1 MSKAKPIQYID
12 RASGKTCTE
21 SVMGN
26 KALNFA
32 YNTLLGR
39 SLWGLLFNTGFLSRL
54 MGWFYDSKL
63 SHNSIKSL
71 LAIPGL
77 NAGEAEKDWHEY
89 RSFND
94 FFTRK
99 LKNGARPAAV
109 GNDVLCSPADGRLLI
124 YPDVEKDVKI
134 PVKGAVRSL
143 ESLCAMELPAQKYS
157 VAVIRLAPI
166 DYHRY
171 HYPCDCNDD
180 GKMIKVKGK
189 YHSVNPIAFAKAP
202 DLFVENTKVVTPLCS
217 PVFGKFFFLE
227 VGAFGVGSI
236 VNTAVAGKHEK
247 LDADETRAF
256 RKKSISIEEWVKF
269 VKSDLPVYRAAG
281 ININREI
288 EYGNH
293 AALRLEIQKYSCQ
306 EQSPA
311 GRQKAS

>member
-247 LDADETRAF
+247 LDEKGF
-256 RKKSISIEEWVKF
+256 FKF
-269 VKSDLPVYRAAG
+269 GGSTVILVMDAEKIKFDPDLIRNSANKVEMLVRCGEKIG
-281 ININREI
+281 I
-288 EYGNH
+288 
-293 AALRLEIQKYSCQ
+293 AK
-306 EQSPA
+306 
-311 GRQKAS
+311 

>member
-77 NAGEAEKDWHEY
+77 NAGEAEKDWNEY

-109 GNDVLCSPADGRLLI
+109 GNDVLCSPADGRLLV

-180 GKMIKVKGK
+180 GKMVKVKGK

-236 VNTAVAGKHEK
+236 VNTAVAGKHEQ
-247 LDADETRAF
+247 LDEKGF
-256 RKKSISIEEWVKF
+256 FKF
-269 VKSDLPVYRAAG
+269 GGSTVILVMDAEKIKFDPDLIRNSANKVEMLVRCGEKIG
-281 ININREI
+281 I
-288 EYGNH
+288 
-293 AALRLEIQKYSCQ
+293 AK
-306 EQSPA
+306 
-311 GRQKAS
+311 

>member
-1 MSKAKPIQYID
+1 
-12 RASGKTCTE
+12 
-21 SVMGN
+21 MGN

-247 LDADETRAF
+247 LDEKGF
-256 RKKSISIEEWVKF
+256 FKF
-269 VKSDLPVYRAAG
+269 GGSTVILVMDAEKIKFDPDLIRNSANKVEMLVRCGEKIG
-281 ININREI
+281 I
-288 EYGNH
+288 
-293 AALRLEIQKYSCQ
+293 AK
-306 EQSPA
+306 
-311 GRQKAS
+311 

>member
-1 MSKAKPIQYID
+1 
-12 RASGKTCTE
+12 
-21 SVMGN
+21 
-26 KALNFA
+26 
-32 YNTLLGR
+32 
-39 SLWGLLFNTGFLSRL
+39 
-54 MGWFYDSKL
+54 
-63 SHNSIKSL
+63 
-71 LAIPGL
+71 
-77 NAGEAEKDWHEY
+77 
-89 RSFND
+89 
-94 FFTRK
+94 
-99 LKNGARPAAV
+99 
-109 GNDVLCSPADGRLLI
+109 VLCSPADGRLLI

-247 LDADETRAF
+247 LDEKGF
-256 RKKSISIEEWVKF
+256 FKF
-269 VKSDLPVYRAAG
+269 GGSTVILVMDAEKIKFDPDLIRNSANKVEMLVRCGEKIG
-281 ININREI
+281 I
-288 EYGNH
+288 
-293 AALRLEIQKYSCQ
+293 AK
-306 EQSPA
+306 
-311 GRQKAS
+311 

>member
-77 NAGEAEKDWHEY
+77 NAGEAEKDWNEY

-109 GNDVLCSPADGRLLI
+109 GNDVLCSPADGRLLV

-180 GKMIKVKGK
+180 GKMVKVKGK

-247 LDADETRAF
+247 LDEKGF
-256 RKKSISIEEWVKF
+256 FKF
-269 VKSDLPVYRAAG
+269 GGSTVILVMEAEKIKFDPDLIRNSANKVEMLVRCGEKIG
-281 ININREI
+281 I
-288 EYGNH
+288 
-293 AALRLEIQKYSCQ
+293 AK
-306 EQSPA
+306 
-311 GRQKAS
+311 

>member
-99 LKNGARPAAV
+99 LKNGARPAAA
-109 GNDVLCSPADGRLLI
+109 GDDVLCSPADGRLLI

-180 GKMIKVKGK
+180 GKMVKVKGK

-202 DLFVENTKVVTPLCS
+202 DLFVENTKVVTPLFS

-247 LDADETRAF
+247 LDEKGF
-256 RKKSISIEEWVKF
+256 FKF
-269 VKSDLPVYRAAG
+269 GGSTVILVMDAEKIKFDPDLIRNSANKVEMLVRCGEKIG
-281 ININREI
+281 I
-288 EYGNH
+288 
-293 AALRLEIQKYSCQ
+293 AK
-306 EQSPA
+306 
-311 GRQKAS
+311 

>member
-77 NAGEAEKDWHEY
+77 NAGEAEKDWNEY

-109 GNDVLCSPADGRLLI
+109 GNDVLCSPADGRLLV

-171 HYPCDCNDD
+171 HYPCDCSDD
-180 GKMIKVKGK
+180 GKMVKVKGK

-247 LDADETRAF
+247 LDEKGF
-256 RKKSISIEEWVKF
+256 FKF
-269 VKSDLPVYRAAG
+269 GGSTVILVMDAEKIKFDPDLIRNSANKVEMLVRCGEKIG
-281 ININREI
+281 I
-288 EYGNH
+288 
-293 AALRLEIQKYSCQ
+293 AK
-306 EQSPA
+306 
-311 GRQKAS
+311 

>member
-1 MSKAKPIQYID
+1 VSKAKPIQYID

-247 LDADETRAF
+247 LDEKGF
-256 RKKSISIEEWVKF
+256 FKF
-269 VKSDLPVYRAAG
+269 GGSTVILVMDAEKIKFDPDLIRNSANKVEMLVRCGEKIG
-281 ININREI
+281 ID
-288 EYGNH
+288 
-293 AALRLEIQKYSCQ
+293 K
-306 EQSPA
+306 
-311 GRQKAS
+311 